1 LTATTSDGA
10 ESFER
15 TAAEEDGK
23 GLSQRRCGSLYGTMN
38 AS

>member
-10 ESFER
+10 KSSER

-23 GLSQRRCGSLYGTMN
+23 GLS
-38 AS
+38 